1 MKPEF
6 IALLAALI
14 AVFSG
19 CMTVLLAMH
28 AKRKRT
34 ADAAAST
41 DLNSTPKD

>member
-6 IALLAALI
+6 IAMFAALI

-28 AKRKRT
+28 AKRKR
-34 ADAAAST
+34 AGAATSSDINT
-41 DLNSTPKD
+41 TPKD

>member
-6 IALLAALI
+6 IALLAALV

-28 AKRKRT
+28 AKRKR
-34 ADAAAST
+34 AEQAASSTT
-41 DLNSTPKD
+41 DTAHKD